1 MNRYKHFQKNIQKK
15 YKNFKQNITKKIK
28 KYIERFDL
36 IFVCFKTLKR
46 RNFKSEFQN
55 F

>member
-1 MNRYKHFQKNIQKK
+1 MQKK
-15 YKNFKQNITKKIK
+15 YKNLKQNITKKIK

-36 IFVCFKTLKR
+36 IFVCFEILKR
-46 RNFKSEFQN
+46 QNFKNEFQN